1 MTLTSSF
8 ALLTDPCL
16 TALQDTQVVTN
27 VLQRYTYF
35 FPQTN
40 LCLDTFSKSF
50 LYYEE
55 GLIFKA
61 AGIVIEQRGILVRV
75 KYAKI

>member
-40 LCLDTFSKSF
+40 LCLDILDPILFIAQQTLFQ
-50 LYYEE
+50 
-55 GLIFKA
+55 KA
-61 AGIVIEQRGILVRV
+61 FCIMRKALS
-75 KYAKI
+75 

>member
-35 FPQTN
+35 FHRRI
-40 LCLDTFSKSF
+40 CAWTF
-50 LYYEE
+50 
-55 GLIFKA
+55 
-61 AGIVIEQRGILVRV
+61 
-75 KYAKI
+75 